1 MDSLLSYFILVPC
14 RYSLLSSLF
23 SYKAVFPS
31 INFNRLCKRIEA
43 LGNSLASCTKHM
55 MANSATPEGYAQHQQ
70 QVQQQLH
77 LLQQHNQQQQQ
88 LQLQQQQHRSILPRP
103 TNTNDGEHSDG
114 RSGTVAKRQ
123 QVLVACAACQRRKS
137 KCTGMSIM
145 SFHLL
150 GRPCNN
156 DSGQRPRCSLCE
168 LKDTECVY
176 DTRAGEARGAHLKR
190 KVTEL
195 TQEIQYLRDLINTLR
210 TAPYDEAQGL
220 LQRIQSTSELE
231 EACKLISD
239 SSLLLS
245 VRKRS
250 SMENHNIDQAIQ
262 TVSPSPTPSE
272 SGKRKR
278 SSGDE
283 TLPRKDPRMSIEH
296 MTSNTMDTSDEAY
309 RRKAAAYSAA
319 VMKSNDGLLG
329 REPDLQGWG
338 FVTSDQT
345 E

>member
-1 MDSLLSYFILVPC
+1 
-14 RYSLLSSLF
+14 
-23 SYKAVFPS
+23 
-31 INFNRLCKRIEA
+31 
-43 LGNSLASCTKHM
+43 
-55 MANSATPEGYAQHQQ
+55 MATSATPEAYAQHQ
-70 QVQQQLH
+70 QQQLH

-88 LQLQQQQHRSILPRP
+88 QQQLQLQLQQQQQHRSILPRP

-114 RSGTVAKRQ
+114 RSGTIAKRQ
-123 QVLVACAACQRRKS
+123 QVLVACAACQKRKS
-137 KCTGMSIM
+137 KCTGMSAT
-145 SFHLL
+145 SHLL
-150 GRPCNN
+150 GQRSDNH
-156 DSGQRPRCSLCE
+156 SGQRPRCSLCE

-195 TQEIQYLRDLINTLR
+195 TQELQYLRDLINTLR

-220 LQRIQSTSELE
+220 LQRIQSTLELE

-262 TVSPSPTPSE
+262 IASPSPTPSE

-278 SSGDE
+278 SGGQE
-283 TLPRKDPRMSIEH
+283 TVPRKDPRMSIER
-296 MTSNTMDTSDEAY
+296 MTCNTMDTSDEAY

-319 VMKSNDGLLG
+319 VMKPNDGLLG

-338 FVTSDQT
+338 FVTSD
-345 E
+345 

>member
-1 MDSLLSYFILVPC
+1 
-14 RYSLLSSLF
+14 
-23 SYKAVFPS
+23 
-31 INFNRLCKRIEA
+31 
-43 LGNSLASCTKHM
+43 
-55 MANSATPEGYAQHQQ
+55 MATSATPEAYAQHQQ
-70 QVQQQLH
+70 QQIH
-77 LLQQHNQQQQQ
+77 LLAQHNQQQQLQQQQ
-88 LQLQQQQHRSILPRP
+88 LQLQQQHRSILPRP

-114 RSGTVAKRQ
+114 RSGTIAKRQ
-123 QVLVACAACQRRKS
+123 QVLVACAACQKRKS
-137 KCTGMSIM
+137 KCTGMSTM

-150 GRPCNN
+150 GRNSDK

-195 TQEIQYLRDLINTLR
+195 TQELQYLRDLINTLR

-262 TVSPSPTPSE
+262 TASPSPTPSE

-278 SSGDE
+278 SAGDE
-283 TLPRKDPRMSIEH
+283 AVPRKDPRMSIEH
-296 MTSNTMDTSDEAY
+296 MTCNTNTMDTSDEAY

-319 VMKSNDGLLG
+319 VMKPNDGLLPRG
-329 REPDLQGWG
+329 PDLQGWG
-338 FVTSDQT
+338 FVTSD
-345 E
+345 